1 MKNFKTEKNME
12 YEGRICRPPMERASF
27 MLPVMVG
34 CSYNKCKFCN
44 LFRDLKYRL
53 LPLEQIE
60 KELLRV
66 KNAGGNPNKIF
77 LGDGSAFGIQTEHL
91 LKILNLIHTYFP
103 DCNCINM
110 DATVTSIL
118 QKTEKELKV
127 LKQNGVHCLYIG
139 IESSLD
145 DILTFMNKDHNT
157 AQAEK
162 AIFKI
167 YNYGYLFSAHIM
179 TGIAGA
185 ARGIENAE
193 ALSLFLNKMQPVC
206 VINFSM
212 FLHNEVPLF
221 QEITSGNFLPAD
233 ELCNLKEEK
242 RLLELLGKDKNRPIY
257 YDGFHDFLEF
267 RVRGNLPQDK
277 TKMLVSV
284 QNKINEYENKAPVY
298 AFVHGECSE
307 VMEKDDG
314 NEKVW
319 KKTQLNFSG
328 I

>member
-1 MKNFKTEKNME
+1 ME

-27 MLPVMVG
+27 MLPVMAG

-44 LFRDLKYRL
+44 LFRDIKYRL

-66 KNAGGNPNKIF
+66 KTAGGNPQTIF
-77 LGDGSAFGIQTEHL
+77 LGDGNAFDLQTEHL
-91 LKILNLIHTYFP
+91 LAILNLIHTYFP
-103 DCNCINM
+103 HCNCINM

-118 QKTEKELKV
+118 KKPEKEIDV
-127 LKQNGVHCLYIG
+127 LKKNGVHCLYIG
-139 IESSLD
+139 IESGLD
-145 DILTFMNKDHNT
+145 EVLAFMHKDHNT
-157 AQAEK
+157 AQAEE
-162 AIFKI
+162 AILKI
-167 YNYGYLFSAHIM
+167 YKYGYVFGAHIM

-185 ARGIENAE
+185 ARSIENAE
-193 ALSLFLNKMQPVC
+193 ALSLFLNKMQPLR
-206 VINFSM
+206 VINFSL

-221 QEITSGNFLPAD
+221 REIVSGNFLPAD

-242 RLLELLGKDKNRPIY
+242 RLLELLGNDETQPIY

-267 RVRGNLPQDK
+267 RVRGILPKDK
-277 TKMLVSV
+277 HKMLISV
-284 QNKINEYENKAPVY
+284 QNKITEYENRKPIY

-307 VMEKDDG
+307 NLEKDNS

-319 KKTQLNFSG
+319 KKHNVTFLKN
-328 I
+328 